1 MSNTPTYYNTCEL
14 LNNLLL
20 LYMLK
25 SAKGFGSKVKQYK
38 TIVSF
43 LSYDEI

>member
-25 SAKGFGSKVKQYK
+25 SKGFGSKVKQYK